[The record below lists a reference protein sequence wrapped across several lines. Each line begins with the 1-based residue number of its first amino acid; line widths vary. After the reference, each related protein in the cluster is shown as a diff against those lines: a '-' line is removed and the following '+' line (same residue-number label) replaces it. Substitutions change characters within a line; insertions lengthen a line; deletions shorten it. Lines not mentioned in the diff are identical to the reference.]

1 MDLDVLK
8 TFCDLVDAASF
19 TKAAEASFVTQSAV
33 SQQVA
38 RLERELS
45 VQLIERSGGLVRP
58 TEAGRAFYQGAKE
71 ILRRFERLTGE
82 VRSAAEAFRGELRVG
97 TIYSVGFYRL
107 DPFFRRFLRQ
117 HPEVNLHVEYSLPER
132 IYAAVAGGEMD
143 LGVVAWPEKHRA
155 IEIVPLAGE
164 EMVAVLWPGHRLAR
178 RKGLAAA
185 DLQGEKFVAFEANIP
200 TRRNIDRL
208 LKESRVA
215 VSVVMEFDNIE
226 LIKRAIEVEAGVSIL
241 PRESVQREAGYG
253 ELAFVG
259 FDDSQRWTRP
269 LAVIR
274 RRGKS
279 SSPAER
285 MFLEILRPN
294 GKA

>member
-8 TFCDLVDAASF
+8 TFCDLVDAGSF
-19 TKAAEASFVTQSAV
+19 TKAADANFVTQSAV
-33 SQQVA
+33 SQQLA

-45 VQLIERSGGLVRP
+45 AQLIERSGGLVRP
-58 TEAGRAFYQGAKE
+58 TEAGQAFYQGAKE
-71 ILRRFERLTGE
+71 ILRRFERLAGE
-82 VRSAAEAFRGELRVG
+82 VRSAAQQVRGVLRVG

-107 DPFFRRFLRQ
+107 DPFLRKFLRL

-155 IEIVPLAGE
+155 IEVVPLAGE
-164 EMVAVLWPGHRLAR
+164 EMVAVFWPRHRLAK
-178 RKGLAAA
+178 RKQIVPA

-200 TRRNIDRL
+200 TRRNLDRL
-208 LKESRVA
+208 LKESRVP

-241 PRESVQREAGYG
+241 PRESVQREARYG
-253 ELAFVG
+253 ELSFAQFE
-259 FDDSQRWTRP
+259 DSQRWLRP

-274 RRGKS
+274 RRGKN

-285 MFLEILRPN
+285 MFLELLKPN
-294 GKA
+294 EDK

>member
-8 TFCDLVDAASF
+8 TFCDLVDSASF
-19 TKAAEASFVTQSAV
+19 TKAAEAGFVTQSAV

-38 RLERELS
+38 RIEKELS
-45 VQLIERSGGLVRP
+45 VQLIERSGGPVRP
-58 TEAGRAFYQGAKE
+58 TEAGKAFYQGAKE

-82 VRSAAEAFRGELRVG
+82 VRSAAEAFRGTVRVG

-107 DPFFRRFLRQ
+107 DPFFRKFLRL

-155 IEIVPLAGE
+155 IEIVPLAAE
-164 EMVAVLWPGHRLAR
+164 DMVAVFWPKHPLAR
-178 RKGLAAA
+178 RKSVEAA
-185 DLQGEKFVAFEANIP
+185 DLEGEKFVAFEANIP

-208 LKESRVA
+208 LKESRAA
-215 VSVVMEFDNIE
+215 VRVVMEFDNIE
-226 LIKRAIEVEAGVSIL
+226 LIKRAIEVKAGVSIL
-241 PRESVQREAGYG
+241 PRESVRREAGYG
-253 ELAFVG
+253 ELAYAEFE
-259 FDDSQRWTRP
+259 DSHRWVRP

-285 MFLEILRPN
+285 MFLDILRSN
-294 GKA
+294 K